1 MTPIT
6 SYVLLAFT
14 VSVFLALFV
23 GVVFLIRAIF
33 KGIGKV
39 VRKRDRAE

>member
-6 SYVLLAFT
+6 SLVLLAFT

-23 GVVFLIRAIF
+23 GVVFLIRAILR
-33 KGIGKV
+33 GIGRV
-39 VRKRDRAE
+39 ARKRGRSE